1 MTDIRRPREP
11 MFNFSEKL
19 PAYLAGVFIAI
30 QLLRIF
36 LPGAVLNTLGYLG
49 ILRPLGSPGT
59 DTLSHAVSLVG
70 HGFLHGGWGHVLVN
84 SGMVIVFGIAVMR
97 ASRLHSAATSRPVA
111 PNRDFLLIF
120 FAGVIVGG
128 LFQWGWWAATNAQ
141 LDLTGAVGAS
151 GGASALFAAAG
162 WAIGGR
168 DKMIQF
174 GIGWALIN
182 VVMVVAEPI
191 LGFNLAW
198 PAHMGGYVGGML
210 LAPIILKANSTNLS
224 I

>member
-1 MTDIRRPREP
+1 MTDLKRPREP

-30 QLLRIF
+30 EFISMF
-36 LPGAVLNTLGYLG
+36 LPESLMNILTYLG
-49 ILRPLGSPGT
+49 VLRPLGSPNT
-59 DTLSHAVSLVG
+59 DILSHAISLIG
-70 HGFLHGGWGHVLVN
+70 HGFLHGGWGHVLIN
-84 SGMVIVFGIAVMR
+84 SGMVIVFGIAVIR
-97 ASRLHSAATSRPVA
+97 ASRLHSAAMSRPLT
-111 PNRDFLLIF
+111 PNRDFMLIF
-120 FAGVIVGG
+120 LAGVIIGG

-141 LDLTGAVGAS
+141 LGLTGAVGAS
-151 GGASALFAAAG
+151 GGASALFAAGG

-168 DKMIQF
+168 PKMIQF

-182 VVMVVAEPI
+182 AVMVVAEPI

-198 PAHMGGYVGGML
+198 PAHIGGYIGGML
-210 LAPIILKANSTNLS
+210 LAPHLIKPNATNLS